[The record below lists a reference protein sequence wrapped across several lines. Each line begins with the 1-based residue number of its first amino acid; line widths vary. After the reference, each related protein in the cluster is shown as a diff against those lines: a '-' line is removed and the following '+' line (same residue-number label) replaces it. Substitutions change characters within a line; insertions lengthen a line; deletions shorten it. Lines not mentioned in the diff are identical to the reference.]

1 LRPPGGRVCP
11 DRGGK
16 SMIERI
22 TELYVILENKPSIL
36 GDLCSFLAENE
47 INIDAIG
54 VFHDTAKLYVQNL
67 NKAVK
72 LLGKL
77 NYIVELRDVL
87 KVDLENRPGALADL
101 TTKLGDEGIN
111 IEYCYGTLA
120 RKGNAVSVILDVSNI
135 ERAIEVLGG

>member
-1 LRPPGGRVCP
+1 
-11 DRGGK
+11 
-16 SMIERI
+16 MIERI
-22 TELYVILENKPSIL
+22 TELYIILENKPSVL

-87 KVDLENRPGALADL
+87 KVDLENRPGALAEV

-111 IEYCYGTLA
+111 IEYCYGTLS
-120 RKGNAVSVILDVSNI
+120 RKGNTVSVVMDVSNI
-135 ERAIEVLGG
+135 DRALQVLGG

>member
-1 LRPPGGRVCP
+1 
-11 DRGGK
+11 
-16 SMIERI
+16 MIERV
-22 TELYVILENKPSIL
+22 TELYVILENKPSVL

-54 VFHDTAKLYVQNL
+54 VFHDTAKLCVQNL

-87 KVDLENRPGALADL
+87 RIDLENRPGALADV

-111 IEYCYGTLA
+111 IEYCYGTLS
-120 RKGNAVSVILDVSNI
+120 RKGNTVSVIMDVSNI
-135 ERAIEVLGG
+135 DRATQVLGA

>member
-1 LRPPGGRVCP
+1 
-11 DRGGK
+11 
-16 SMIERI
+16 MAERI
-22 TELYVILENKPSIL
+22 TEIYVILENKPSML

-77 NYIVELRDVL
+77 NYIIELRDVI
-87 KVDLENRPGALADL
+87 KVDLENRPGSLAEV
-101 TTKLGDEGIN
+101 TSKLGDEGIN
-111 IEYCYGTLA
+111 IEYCYGTLS
-120 RKGNAVSVILDVSNI
+120 RKGNGVSLIMDVTDI
-135 ERAIEVLGG
+135 DRALKILGG